1 MEGKRQANCFKPFKL
16 IPISVRFHMRC
27 HSCPTKLVT
36 RQKHTLTAFHFQ
48 TKFHLEAVW
57 KKFAFVQ
64 VTWVIWSKKV
74 CIRSNALIACAIK
87 INVQPFE
94 WLAHPFG
101 ENIHP
106 FKRLARPFD
115 KNVQLFK
122 PLAHPFGKNFQPSER
137 FAHSSIGTSIH
148 SNSLS

>member
-27 HSCPTKLVT
+27 HNCPTKLVT
-36 RQKHTLTAFHFQ
+36 FHAKTYINSFPFSN
-48 TKFHLEAVW
+48 KIPFRSRLKEICICSSDLSHVV
-57 KKFAFVQ
+57 KK
-64 VTWVIWSKKV
+64 S
-74 CIRSNALIACAIK
+74 LH
-87 INVQPFE
+87 PFE
-94 WLAHPFG
+94 CLDCLYNNLNDLLTRLVL
-101 ENIHP
+101 NIHP
-106 FKRLARPFD
+106 FKRLAHPFD

-122 PLAHPFGKNFQPSER
+122 PLAHPFGKNFQPSKR